1 MLSAPYDG
9 PRKRPASSG
18 HSPTPGRVDQT
29 SIGGTTRSGP
39 APPTKRPK
47 KDRIFQ
53 EEQKAYKRVQEP
65 TASLR
70 RPSGPSSDSTSSS
83 LSSLYFVE
91 LFAGEGTLTQAM
103 RDLGIACEPPND
115 LAHGGTDFG
124 SKAQVARLKS
134 RLQVL
139 HMSGKKLIIHLAPPC
154 STFSRARDRSDSTRL
169 RSSSHPA
176 GLAWLQPDRLQ
187 ITGEANRIA
196 WLAFDFAAWAAEVLG
211 AVVSLEN
218 PTGSYIWPWSTL
230 QKDLPT
236 STFEDAVVSQCLFG
250 APYRKNTT
258 FRLWNAEG
266 AGLQRQCTKTAEGHT
281 CGSARH
287 DILAFDG
294 LPTGLRGPGFGAPTS
309 GSERFSSVFLNPT
322 FESKRKLLS
331 RDFRSSTRKPLSRR

>member
-1 MLSAPYDG
+1 MKR
-9 PRKRPASSG
+9 RK
-18 HSPTPGRVDQT
+18 
-29 SIGGTTRSGP
+29 
-39 APPTKRPK
+39 KN
-47 KDRIFQ
+47 RIAQ
-53 EEQKAYKRVQEP
+53 EEQKAYKRIREP
-65 TASLR
+65 ATSLR
-70 RPSGPSSDSTSSS
+70 CPSGPSSESAPSS

-91 LFAGEGTLTQAM
+91 LFAGEGTITQAM
-103 RDLGIACEPPND
+103 KDLGIECEPPND
-115 LAHGGTDFG
+115 IAHGGTDFE

-134 RLQVL
+134 HLQVL
-139 HMSGKKLIIHLAPPC
+139 RMSGKRLIVHLAPPC

-176 GLAWLQPDRLQ
+176 GLAWLNPDRMR

-196 WLAFDFAAWAAEVLG
+196 WHAFDFAAWAAEVLD

-230 QKDLPT
+230 QKDLPN

-266 AGLQRQCTKTAEGHT
+266 AGLQRQCTKSAEGHT

-294 LPTGLRGPGFGAPTS
+294 LPTGLTGSIVEAPTFGAERSSPCFSYSVQENKNLSAEGLGSNGNGPPRTS
-309 GSERFSSVFLNPT
+309 GGVSSCSLRLAGRFLD
-322 FESKRKLLS
+322 ESRL
-331 RDFRSSTRKPLSRR
+331 